1 MQWYKKYAN
10 VTKQTNKT
18 YGRVMIHS
26 ETPNEVNS
34 YCGFKKFYGISNK
47 KYKENPL
54 QWTDIAIWTMH

>member
-18 YGRVMIHS
+18 YGRVMTHS

-34 YCGFKKFYGISNK
+34 YCGFKKFYAISNK

-54 QWTDIAIWTMH
+54 